1 MDITVEEGCACGD
14 DCQIGGWYNSPFD
27 VDKLLSYFP
36 EFGNSE
42 VYSNELLT
50 AAGKRARFWISK
62 NGCAQLFGEE
72 REYAYYCIV
81 GHLAVLTQKAMSST
95 DPSKAVPA
103 GGSAGAVGGSGLIQS
118 ASVGGVNVS
127 FQVPQYM
134 KSSWDWWLAQTPY
147 GQQYLA
153 FLESRVP
160 IGIYGMG
167 DDIRSCLRD

>member
-1 MDITVEEGCACGD
+1 MEITVDGECTCGP
-14 DCQIGGWYNSPFD
+14 DCGIGGFDAPFD
-27 VDKLLSYFP
+27 VETLTSYFP
-36 EFGNSE
+36 EFGNETTYPPS
-42 VYSNELLT
+42 LLT

-62 NGCAQLFGEE
+62 VGCAQLFGAE

-81 GHLAVLTQKAMSST
+81 AHLAVLTQKAMAST
-95 DPSKAVPA
+95 DPSQAVPA

>member
-1 MDITVEEGCACGD
+1 MDISLEESCNCGT
-14 DCQIGGWYNSPFD
+14 DCGIGGWDAPFD
-27 VDKLLSYFP
+27 LDVLYSYFP
-36 EFGNSE
+36 EFNNAEKFSPD
-42 VYSNELLT
+42 LLT

-62 NGCAQLFGEE
+62 NGCAQLFGAE

-81 GHLAVLTQKAMSST
+81 GHLTILTQKAMSST

>member
-1 MDITVEEGCACGD
+1 MDIEVSDACSCGD
-14 DCQIGGWYNSPFD
+14 HCEVGGWYNSPFD

-81 GHLAVLTQKAMSST
+81 GHLA
-95 DPSKAVPA
+95 

-160 IGIYGMG
+160 VGIYGMG
-167 DDIRSCLRD
+167 DDIRACLRD